1 MSEWIV
7 KRRFLTYKVEA
18 TTRSK
23 ARYAAYKIYCSKSK
37 NPVSFYE
44 FFTTVSKVKRL
55 AYI

>member
-7 KRRFLTYKVEA
+7 RRRFSTYKVEA
-18 TTRSK
+18 MTRSK
-23 ARYAAYKIYCSKSK
+23 ARYAAYKIYRSKSK

-44 FFTTVSKVKRL
+44 FFTTVSVVKRL